1 MEKEIV
7 MMGHLVL
14 INLVVAC
21 LPIFVLSFFEVPR
34 GVLDKIDISDRDYI
48 GRVINKSTNMDQLNG
63 IFCANRRFKVA
74 RNT

>member
-21 LPIFVLSFFEVPR
+21 LPMFNFEVPR

-63 IFCANRRFKVA
+63 IFCANRRFEVA